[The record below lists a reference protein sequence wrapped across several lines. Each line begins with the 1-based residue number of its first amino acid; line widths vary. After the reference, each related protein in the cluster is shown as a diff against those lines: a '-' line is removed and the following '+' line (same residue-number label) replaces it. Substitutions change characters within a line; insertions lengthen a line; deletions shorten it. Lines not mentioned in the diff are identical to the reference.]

1 MIRVV
6 LAEDQS
12 MVRGALASLLGLE
25 PDIEVVGEAANGD
38 EAVAVAVA
46 TRPDIALLDI
56 EMPGRDGIAAAEE
69 LRRRVP
75 GCRVVI
81 LTTFGRPGYLRRAM
95 EAGAVA
101 FLVKDSPA
109 RDLAAAIRRVLRG
122 ERVID
127 PGLAAAAL
135 SAGPNPLSPRERDV
149 LSAAADGSTINDIA
163 LRLHLSEGTVRNY
176 LSAAIQKTGARN
188 RIEAVRKAQAQGW
201 L

>member
-25 PDIEVVGEAANGD
+25 PDIEVVGEASDGD
-38 EAVAVAVA
+38 EVIGVAEA
-46 TRPDIALLDI
+46 TKPDVALLDI
-56 EMPGRDGIAAAEE
+56 EMPGRDGISAAEE

-109 RDLAAAIRRVLRG
+109 SELAAAIRRVLRG

-176 LSAAIQKTGARN
+176 LSAAIHKTGARN
-188 RIEAVRKAQAQGW
+188 RIEAVQKAQAQGW